1 LQVKP
6 CQHHLGSEQKKE
18 RRTVIDWES
27 ELFEKMNAVVDHL
40 RERPPNLDNDVLFQ
54 VAVDQVVT
62 SITRL
67 GWVIEKR
74 IKPEGGDNEP

>member
-1 LQVKP
+1 M
-6 CQHHLGSEQKKE
+6 
-18 RRTVIDWES
+18 DWES

-54 VAVDQVVT
+54 AAVNQAVNQVVT